1 MKTTIRWKRVQEKWR
16 REEKKKKKKKKPKGK
31 KMMKT
36 EEEEEKME
44 GWKIRCHIIP
54 IVTGGE
60 SI

>member
-1 MKTTIRWKRVQEKWR
+1 MKTTIRWKRAQEKWR
-16 REEKKKKKKKKPKGK
+16 REEKKKKKKKPKGK

-36 EEEEEKME
+36 KKEEEEEME
-44 GWKIRCHIIP
+44 AWKIRCHIIL